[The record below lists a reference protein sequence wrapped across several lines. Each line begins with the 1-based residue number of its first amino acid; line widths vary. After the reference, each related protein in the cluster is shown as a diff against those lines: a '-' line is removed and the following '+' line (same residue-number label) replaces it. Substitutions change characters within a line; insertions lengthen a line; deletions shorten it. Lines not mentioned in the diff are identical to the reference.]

1 MSSFLARRAFA
12 APTALRA
19 FSTSSPRSLARMTLL
34 GNLGDVPE
42 LHATSTGQEI
52 IKYSIASS
60 SGPKDNRHTSWF
72 RVTRFL
78 SAGDDKRRDF
88 MLGIPKGYVIVFLF
102 SFLVPCPGDLW
113 VSCVQGLV
121 MLQWR

>member
-19 FSTSSPRSLARMTLL
+19 FSTSSPRSIARMTLV
-34 GNLGDVPE
+34 GNLGDTPE
-42 LHATSTGQEI
+42 LHATSTGQEL
-52 IKYSIASS
+52 IKYSVASS

-78 SAGDDKRRDF
+78 SSGDEKRRDF
-88 MLGIPKGYVIVFLF
+88 MLSIPKGYVAVFLF
-102 SFLVPCPGDLW
+102 LHLGPKP
-113 VSCVQGLV
+113 
-121 MLQWR
+121 